1 MCSPGNYI
9 RQKNYRF
16 VLSRTGDQIFSKFEI
31 EHFQGLLIVEP
42 VALKKKIQKRNLL
55 WSFFVFAFFKL
66 FSLNSLLL
74 LPSFSFPLL
83 LLHLQLLLPSPPPP
97 PPQVPAPP
105 PPPPPSDL
113 PCVYFLPPL
122 PPLHF
127 LLTNFLLFSHF
138 LVVLLLLL
146 LLLSSYFPPSFLL
159 LWLLTFPIFISS
171 WKFCWKTPESLCNP
185 SNLII
190 LGQLSL
196 FSCAASALTWG
207 PW

>member
-55 WSFFVFAFFKL
+55 SSFFVFAFFKL
-66 FSLNSLLL
+66 FSLNSVLL

-83 LLHLQLLLPSPPPP
+83 LLHLQLLLPSPRPP

-105 PPPPPSDL
+105 PPPPLDL
-113 PCVYFLPPL
+113 PCVYCLPPL

-146 LLLSSYFPPSFLL
+146 LLLSSCFPPSLTIDLSNFYFFLEIL
-159 LWLLTFPIFISS
+159 L
-171 WKFCWKTPESLCNP
+171 KN
-185 SNLII
+185 
-190 LGQLSL
+190 
-196 FSCAASALTWG
+196 A
-207 PW
+207 